1 VLNGP
6 GCSTE
11 ATHNNQDSGRS
22 SSDPLKDLIATT
34 IIPHDVFYEANSFQ
48 PLPIVDLSDWT
59 ELITSADSPIT
70 TQITSSLSPHCVQ
83 LNLTG
88 CSSLSASKGAL

>member
-1 VLNGP
+1 MRNGSD
-6 GCSTE
+6 CSTE
-11 ATHNNQDSGRS
+11 AIHDNQDSGRS
-22 SSDPLKDLIATT
+22 PSNPPKGPAATT

-59 ELITSADSPIT
+59 DLFASADSPIA
-70 TQITSSLSPHCVQ
+70 TQIASSLSPHCVQ
-83 LNLTG
+83 LNLSG